1 MRLCDRAMH
10 EEVIAHMRARIG
22 QVRRVM
28 ALAHDPGM
36 IEALQKVIDSSEADI
51 DRLRSEAEAAGRN
64 SQAGQ

>member
-28 ALAHDPGM
+28 PLAHDPGM

-51 DRLRSEAEAAGRN
+51 DRLRY
-64 SQAGQ
+64 